1 MTPSRLHGRTEELA
15 RLRALWDAA
24 TARDSSGRFVG
35 GPRMAVVVAETG
47 YGKTRLVQALY
58 QQLTTDPA
66 WDPDE
71 INYWPDAFQAPGE
84 QLRVNPD
91 PEGHEPKGPPQFM
104 WLGMRWQPTEE
115 RNVEERT
122 CAIPA
127 ARDALQAH
135 VRIADRMRPAWQ
147 HARANLERTLRA
159 GGAANTLARAADL
172 AVPFGELGVRFLK
185 GAVDLARDR
194 GNARRAAGAE
204 ADRQA
209 SDAAEEFVAEM
220 REVFGGAGSAG
231 RVLPTILWLDDAQW
245 IDAVTLRFVHELWE
259 QARERRW
266 PLLVVVTHWER
277 EWAELRAAGTEGS
290 LASLEGTPG
299 VERIHLGPSTRADLD
314 AFLSDRL
321 PGLTPPQRDLLL
333 DKSGGNFLTMV
344 ENVGELLAN
353 PEAFVGGSVAG
364 ALSADGERFVQEWES
379 NRQRRIEQRFGRL
392 ASEVRTVLGWGSA
405 LGIRFLKD
413 VIADHAVR
421 TGFAK
426 DPGLL
431 IDACVTPF
439 AILGSPSPNVRE
451 FRDRAF
457 HVVARKHFE
466 RWGSGHA
473 DSLRATLR
481 EHLVRWVNASFD
493 DEGAILRPDEDEPSW
508 VPPQGAAIFLA
519 PEERRDLLGMAVR
532 ELELPDA
539 PDWKDPAH
547 AAALRARILLAW
559 TDEFERLFDR
569 VRQTALTMAA
579 VDWASVPATVIHMGD
594 RFYCARDW
602 KAAGALVAARRLFHQ
617 VLETARRGAQRNPDE
632 RREGM
637 LAVVLAE
644 ARELESQLGAM
655 PEALRLAEEE
665 VELARRA
672 VERRPSPS
680 NARDLAVALLSKADL
695 QMALDDPGGSRASCE
710 ESLRLREALVGA
722 PPDLDAL
729 RDVSVALDQLGHLH
743 LQDGDATAAE
753 EAYGRSLAIARKV
766 IRQDSTPQTRRDL
779 TISLMNM
786 AEVVEHSRGDEA
798 ALELLEEA
806 LIISRRLAEDD
817 TRPEAQ
823 EDLAHLLSLVAGTE
837 AWLERFDAAREH
849 FEEALRI
856 ARAIHE
862 ESPTPDR
869 RRTIST
875 SLSRM
880 ADIAQRHDD
889 FAAATAL
896 AKEALALD
904 REAVAEL
911 RTSRTMRDLGVSLR
925 TVARVQEVAGEC
937 EDAIAHA
944 RESVEVRK
952 QVLQLADRRLHRDD
966 LWQAY
971 ELLARL
977 YACQRDEGVVDVADD
992 WLAFQRSLGEEANEH
1007 APAQFLVTLARAA
1020 AVEFRRGRAESAAAR
1035 ARTVLGMLGPRTPAK
1050 DDPTTLA
1057 HSARL
1062 LGCGILASHPSG
1074 AGNRWAETGPFL
1086 KDALDL
1092 ANVLNAAAVGGSGD
1106 SPDWWDAV
1114 GCCLAY
1120 KAAEDYFRHRG
1131 DFASAE
1137 RAARRTAQW
1146 ESLAEDA

>member
-24 TARDSSGRFVG
+24 TVRDASGRFVG

-353 PEAFVGGSVAG
+353 PEAFVGGSVG
-364 ALSADGERFVQEWES
+364 RALSADGERFVQEWES

-421 TGFAK
+421 TGLAK

-508 VPPQGAAIFLA
+508 APPQGAAIFLA

-569 VRQTALTMAA
+569 VRQTALTMVA
-579 VDWASVPATVIHMGD
+579 VDWSRVPRRVIDLGD
-594 RFYCARDW
+594 RYIAATDW
-602 KAAGALVAARRLFHQ
+602 KEAGALRAARPLLGSLMKA
-617 VLETARRGAQRNPDE
+617 VRRDSGEDPGEGADSLLS
-632 RREGM
+632 M
-637 LAVVLAE
+637 VLAE
-644 ARELESQLGAM
+644 MAEVDSELGDKHG
-655 PEALRLAEEE
+655 ALRMLEEL
-665 VELARRA
+665 VS
-672 VERRPSPS
+672 VERRRVDRGESED
-680 NARDLAVALLSKADL
+680 AEAALAFALLLLADVR
-695 QMALDDPGGSRASCE
+695 MSLDDVQGSREASE
-710 ESLRLREALVGA
+710 ESLRIRESSLGDPPSADELRS
-722 PPDLDAL
+722 
-729 RDVSVALDQLGHLH
+729 VSVALDHLGHLDKIEGD
-743 LQDGDATAAE
+743 DGAAE
-753 EAYGRSLAIARKV
+753 RRYRRSLEIARSV
-766 IRQDSTPQTRRDL
+766 VAEEPSIQARRDL
-779 TISLMNM
+779 AISLMNV
-786 AEVVEHSRGDEA
+786 ADTVERSKGHDESLILLQEALEISRGLA
-798 ALELLEEA
+798 
-806 LIISRRLAEDD
+806 AEDGD
-817 TRPEAQ
+817 PDLQA
-823 EDLAHLLSLVAGTE
+823 DLAHALQQVGDAE
-837 AWLERFDAAREH
+837 AHLRRFDDAWAHLGESLELSQALNEASPRPSLRRSVSITLSSMVNVARARGEHEDALRLAREAV
-849 FEEALRI
+849 E
-856 ARAIHE
+856 
-862 ESPTPDR
+862 
-869 RRTIST
+869 
-875 SLSRM
+875 
-880 ADIAQRHDD
+880 
-889 FAAATAL
+889 
-896 AKEALALD
+896 LD
-904 REAVAEL
+904 REALADLRTSKTLRDLAVGLTSVAEL
-911 RTSRTMRDLGVSLR
+911 EDHLGEEGALDHALEALELR
-925 TVARVQEVAGEC
+925 KEV
-937 EDAIAHA
+937 IA
-944 RESVEVRK
+944 
-952 QVLQLADRRLHRDD
+952 LADRPLHRAD
-966 LWQAY
+966 LWMAYRLATALQA
-971 ELLARL
+971 EG
-977 YACQRDEGVVDVADD
+977 RDEAVLDLAEEWLQFHQSMPADESGELPPGP
-992 WLAFQRSLGEEANEH
+992 LASLTAYAALIELTRRDPDDGLRRAK
-1007 APAQFLVTLARAA
+1007 AALALA
-1020 AVEFRRGRAESAAAR
+1020 
-1035 ARTVLGMLGPRTPAK
+1035 GPRDPAK
-1050 DDPTTLA
+1050 DDPTTLLFT
-1057 HSARL
+1057 ARL
-1062 LGCGILASHPSG
+1062 LASAIVVVHMRENG
-1074 AGNRWAETGPFL
+1074 AGWPEARPYL
-1086 KDALDL
+1086 KDALEL
-1092 ANVLNAAAVGGSGD
+1092 ANLCNARLDDEDAG

-1131 DFASAE
+1131 DAASAE